1 MRKTLLAT
9 LFVLS
14 LALTLQGGGWI
25 DWYVDNTF
33 EGDSLGTEEAP
44 FKTIQEAVAASLASN
59 ATFSADTIWIKGTDK
74 PYYGPIE
81 IPNKNA
87 MRLAGYGEVKPEIT
101 VTGEVAQTV
110 IKSGDNYASPFYA
123 CMPPAQVGLENLIV
137 RNDIAAPA
145 GICYC
150 ADVQAWVS
158 WEESVRETP
167 EKMRF
172 GIRNCEFYAKN
183 GNVCFRLRDLDQR
196 HKQELVDADHWSMV
210 WNCKFQGE
218 GDLMH
223 LSSQEKALVVSNT
236 FIGGGRAM
244 VFEGWTN
251 AVYSRLT
258 ENVKIKQN
266 LFFNQQTAVLYSGV
280 CDDLEFSHNTCVL
293 ASGTHVSLTDT
304 GLDPRSTTYVE
315 DNIFQKGE
323 AAVQFAEESWSEKV
337 TVRDNL
343 FEEVD
348 SYGEYPVVG
357 EAKFVS
363 VDPEDVDFLR
373 PNYDSDAD
381 RGEYYL
387 GALAPIPEPAC
398 LFAFALVLASLIRRR

>member
-14 LALTLQGGGWI
+14 LALTSHAGGWI

-33 EGDSLGTEEAP
+33 EGDSTGTEAAP
-44 FKTIQEAVAASLASN
+44 FKTIQEAVAASVASN
-59 ATFSADTIWIKGTDK
+59 ATFSADTIWIKGTGT

-87 MRLAGYGEVKPEIT
+87 MRLAGYGDVKPEIT

-137 RNDIAAPA
+137 RNEIASPA
-145 GICYC
+145 GIFYC
-150 ADVQAWVS
+150 ADVQTWVS

-172 GIRNCEFYAKN
+172 GVRNCEFYAKG

-196 HKQELVDADHWSMV
+196 HNQALLEADHWSMV

-236 FIGGGRAM
+236 FLGGGRAM

-266 LFFNQQTAVLYSGV
+266 LFYGQQIAVLHSGV
-280 CDDLEFSHNTCVL
+280 CDDLEFSHNTCVMDG
-293 ASGTHVSLTDT
+293 GTHVSLTDT
-304 GLDPRSTTYVE
+304 GLDPRSTTYVK

-323 AAVQFAEESWSEKV
+323 NAVQFAEESWSEKV
-337 TVRDNL
+337 KFSDNL

-373 PNYDSDAD
+373 PNYDSDAQ
-381 RGEYYL
+381 REGYYL

-398 LFAFALVLASLIRRR
+398 LLMLVLALAALIRRR